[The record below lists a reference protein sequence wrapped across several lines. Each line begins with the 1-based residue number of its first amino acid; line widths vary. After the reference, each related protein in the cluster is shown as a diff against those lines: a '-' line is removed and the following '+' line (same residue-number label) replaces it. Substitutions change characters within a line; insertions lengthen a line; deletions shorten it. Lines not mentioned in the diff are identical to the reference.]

1 VTGTGRWAERFRRM
15 AAERAIWLVV
25 NAASGSNDEDALAAL
40 EACCGDN
47 GLRVASRTV
56 FPDEPLPAA
65 AELAASGIAV
75 VAVFTGDGTINS
87 LLGEL
92 AGWDGEVLVLPGGT
106 MNLLY
111 HRLHGDRPMEEV
123 IAAFARGEAERRR
136 PSVVRTAAGTGYAG
150 ILAGPG
156 TSWGRVREAMREA
169 AVVELAESAIEAI
182 DETLTGEMIRCA
194 APPLGR
200 HEGYP
205 LLCLEPGPQAI
216 EVVAYHAETAAEYLE
231 QGWALVRRNFREGPH
246 EVLGNAPKLRL
257 ASTRGNP
264 FGLLID
270 GEQAEAAP
278 ETEFVLAT
286 AEVDLVATCRDGA

>member
-1 VTGTGRWAERFRRM
+1 M
-15 AAERAIWLVV
+15 AAERAIWLVA
-25 NAASGSNDEDALAAL
+25 NAASGSNDEAAL
-40 EACCGDN
+40 EALEAGCSDN
-47 GLRVASRTV
+47 GLRVASQTV
-56 FPDEPLPAA
+56 FPDEPLPTA
-65 AELAASGIAV
+65 AELAAAGIGV

-111 HRLHGDRPMEEV
+111 HRLHGDRPMEAV
-123 IAAFARGEAERRR
+123 IAAFARGDGERRR
-136 PSVVRTAAGTGYAG
+136 PSVIRTAAGTGYAG

-182 DETLTGEMIRCA
+182 EETLTGEMIRCA
-194 APPLGR
+194 EPAFGR
-200 HEGYP
+200 PDGYP
-205 LLCLEPGPQAI
+205 LLCLEPGPDAI
-216 EVVAYHAETAAEYLE
+216 EVVAYHAENAAEYLE

-246 EVLGNAPKLRL
+246 EVLGSAPKLRL

-270 GEQAEAAP
+270 GEQADAEP
-278 ETEFVLAT
+278 ETEFVLAA
-286 AEVDLVATCRDGA
+286 AEVDLVATRRDGA